1 MGEQNKRKMDRYNL
15 SVPAFVFP
23 QIETEADRGAGIEL
37 KTRNISSGGAFLIT
51 DNPFQI
57 DTEVDLNI
65 RIALF
70 DESSKRVRESNVYV
84 SGSVIRVNTVGMA
97 VKFDKKY
104 QIVPVG

>member
-1 MGEQNKRKMDRYNL
+1 MGELNKRKMDRYDL
-15 SVPAFVFP
+15 SVPAFISPKV
-23 QIETEADRGAGIEL
+23 EMGTNTGAGLEL
-37 KTRNISSGGAFLIT
+37 KTKNISSGGAFLIT
-51 DNPFQI
+51 DSPFQI

-104 QIVPVG
+104 QIVPVA